1 MYIERNEFQLKFGG
15 AREALPMWKEYLAR
29 VHDRDKNIR
38 CRLLTDVSGP
48 GYLLILE
55 IEYETFAEAEP
66 SICRLTHQED
76 WKEFYSKFIPH
87 CESSKR
93 TYYKVDAIY
102 PSS

>member
-15 AREALPMWKEYLAR
+15 AKEALPMWKEYLST
-29 VHDRDKNIR
+29 VCSRDKNIH

-87 CESSKR
+87 CESTKR
-93 TYYKVDAIY
+93 TYYGLQVVY
-102 PSS
+102 